1 MAFTNIKWSKNFHD
15 ANARQLYAFGP
26 KAKIY
31 YLVLDAKLL
40 LININYIEFFLFL
53 EIL

>member
-15 ANARQLYAFGP
+15 AHARQLYAFGS